1 MMVEP
6 IEVVKTPLYEESASS
21 IPDPIAQKAVRRRET
36 RFQAGLMGN
45 CEPVGNGVLE
55 AIVDVGAGYR
65 IYLKQRGKKY
75 IILLCAGD
83 KSTQKFDIAEAK
95 KLAKQY

>member
-1 MMVEP
+1 MIVEP
-6 IEVVKTPLYEESASS
+6 IEVVKTPLYEKSVSS
-21 IPDPIAQKAVRRRET
+21 ITNPVAQKAVRRRET
-36 RFQAGLMGN
+36 RFQVGLIGN

-55 AIVDVGAGYR
+55 AKVDVGAGYR
-65 IYLKQRGKKY
+65 IYLKKRGKKY
-75 IILLCAGD
+75 IILLCVGD